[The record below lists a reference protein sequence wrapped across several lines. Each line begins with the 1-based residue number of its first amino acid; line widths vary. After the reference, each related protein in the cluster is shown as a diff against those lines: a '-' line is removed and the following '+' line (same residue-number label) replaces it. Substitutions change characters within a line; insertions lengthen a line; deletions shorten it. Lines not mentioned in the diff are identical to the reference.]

1 MEKKL
6 INFKTNKF
14 FIFID
19 EKYKSIFQK
28 NRSYCK
34 EIFLSL
40 WITVFSQT
48 LYASGAYDKGTAT
61 GKNRFELSLTYN
73 PIGLVPYGQNYA
85 VLSYGISKNTD
96 IVTYYSKH
104 QNGTRSQYIGGLYQF
119 FKSDRVDL
127 ATAIGIRNTNSKKN
141 DIFFPQ
147 ILYNYKLP
155 SQLSLGGSIVKVL
168 ELDSQKDLG
177 NAIDISLYFPMKRVE
192 SINDK
197 IEEAFFSVGVF
208 KNTQSNVFKDE
219 LYFHY
224 SVDIIFSI

>member
-1 MEKKL
+1 MEKIL

-28 NRSYCK
+28 NRSYRI
-34 EIFLSL
+34 EIFLL
-40 WITVFSQT
+40 FWITIFSQT

-61 GKNRFELSLTYN
+61 GKNRFELSITYN

-119 FKSDRVDL
+119 FKSDKVDL
-127 ATAIGIRNTNSKKN
+127 ATAIGIRNTDSNKN
-141 DIFFPQ
+141 DIFFLKFF
-147 ILYNYKLP
+147 ILTNY
-155 SQLSLGGSIVKVL
+155 QANFIL
-168 ELDSQKDLG
+168 EGALLR
-177 NAIDISLYFPMKRVE
+177 F
-192 SINDK
+192 
-197 IEEAFFSVGVF
+197 
-208 KNTQSNVFKDE
+208 
-219 LYFHY
+219 
-224 SVDIIFSI
+224 